1 MRYMISR
8 YTKSADIQVAI
19 VCFAHSIMCATSA
32 AISQHSKGVQS
43 NAPNHHWVWACL
55 HRKILKKHLLKK
67 DFDLLHA
74 SSVTH
79 SSTSTSWCCLCD
91 LEKEATDM
99 DSKRLTST
107 NGVNDQSTQV
117 WKVNDP
123 LPPNTSAGKVNHCH
137 KSHSQSED

>member
-1 MRYMISR
+1 MNASALQGCGIRPVVRYMISR

-43 NAPNHHWVWACL
+43 NAPNHRWVWACL

-91 LEKEATDM
+91 LEEVPGNHGLQLLLRSRLPTDQNISVAT
-99 DSKRLTST
+99 
-107 NGVNDQSTQV
+107 
-117 WKVNDP
+117 
-123 LPPNTSAGKVNHCH
+123 
-137 KSHSQSED
+137 EDHGLLI